1 MWIVLS
7 DAFLSVVADKDEP
20 SGPRLLVPARRQGD
34 IERVFPE
41 AEFGMELQTREAL
54 GPHRSG

>member
-34 IERVFPE
+34 IKRLFPE
-41 AEFGMELQTREAL
+41 AEFGM
-54 GPHRSG
+54 